1 MSTTLFSLTMTQ
13 KGDTRLS
20 EASAPAGTKLQLTHI
35 VLGDNR
41 TPIADLKQTS
51 QIRNEIYRAT
61 LDRAT
66 VDTTKKTVVCVLL
79 MPENKKDLEV
89 REIGVF
95 EHSYDRK
102 MMH

>member
-1 MSTTLFSLTMTQ
+1 MTQ

-66 VDTTKKTVVCVLL
+66 VDTTKKPSSASCSCLRT
-79 MPENKKDLEV
+79 K
-89 REIGVF
+89 RTWRF
-95 EHSYDRK
+95 
-102 MMH
+102 